1 MLPVINRNYSPI
13 SREDHYNKMQA
24 FINSCRGLPSGGY
37 EYEHILSDGVYIR
50 KLKLKKN
57 TLIVGAV
64 HKKETAMIILT
75 GSIRVFSEDGLVI
88 LKAGQIKISPI
99 GTQRAGF
106 ALEDT
111 VLVTLHRADSN
122 NLKEIVSEI
131 GEGDVDH
138 LSGVNEGRYKLFIGG
153 RKEIDEK
160 IQPNSKD
167 TLGDGSVQRLLFD

>member
-24 FINSCRGLPSGGY
+24 FIDSCKGLPSGQY

-75 GSIRVFSEDGLVI
+75 GSVRVFSEDGLVT

-99 GTQRAGF
+99 GTQRAGL

-111 VLVTLHRADSN
+111 TLVTLHRADTTD
-122 NLKEIVSEI
+122 LKQLIAEI
-131 GEGDVDH
+131 GEGDIDN

-160 IQPNSKD
+160 IQPDSKD
-167 TLGDGSVQRLLFD
+167 ALGNGSVQRLLFD